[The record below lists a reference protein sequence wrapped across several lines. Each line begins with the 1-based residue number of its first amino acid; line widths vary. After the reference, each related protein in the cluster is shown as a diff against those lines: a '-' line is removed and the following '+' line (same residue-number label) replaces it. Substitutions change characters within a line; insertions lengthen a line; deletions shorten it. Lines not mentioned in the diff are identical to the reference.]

1 MKLIIGLLAALLFTA
16 VCAEENPAVVSDLKV
31 DLQQVVAAGN
41 VRPVDGLSSAG
52 MPDEAA
58 LRVFSDSGYVAVIDL
73 RSENEI
79 ASADEAPLVRELG
92 MDYVSLPVTGP
103 ADISYNKAR
112 ELDALLDRY
121 NGPVL
126 IHCGSGNRV
135 GALLALRESL
145 RGADDDLALAVGRA
159 GGLTSL
165 DPVVQERLA
174 EGQPAETETK

>member
-1 MKLIIGLLAALLFTA
+1 MKLIIGLLASVLFTS

-31 DLQQVVAAGN
+31 DLQQAVAAGN

-58 LRVFSDSGYVAVIDL
+58 LRVFSNSGYVAVIDL
-73 RSENEI
+73 RSANEI

-103 ADISYNKAR
+103 GDISYDKAR

-145 RGADDDLALAVGRA
+145 RGADKDYALAVGRA
-159 GGLTSL
+159 GGLTGL
-165 DPVVQERLA
+165 DAVVQERLEENPRVEA
-174 EGQPAETETK
+174 DPK